1 MSRDLGV
8 TEFMLL
14 QAAVA
19 VVLHKAGGGVDVPIG
34 APVAG
39 RSEANLDQLIG
50 FFINIVVLRN
60 DLRGNPTLREV
71 LQRTRQMA
79 LAAYAHQD
87 LPFDQVVEAVN
98 PQRSLSR
105 NPLFDIVVHVREQM
119 PQDHVIDTGPDGDT
133 TLRVLEP
140 TFDAAQADLSVNFFA
155 CGDEYRGHVIYRTE
169 LYERA
174 TAQRFADWLVRVV
187 EAFADRPDH
196 RCARS
201 RWSARK
207 PDGAFWTG
215 PMRAPER
222 PGCTCLTTHLSPFR

>member
-187 EAFADRPDH
+187 EAFADRPDQPL
-196 RCARS
+196 REVEMVSAQARRRILDRS
-201 RWSARK
+201 
-207 PDGAFWTG
+207 
-215 PMRAPER
+215 MRAPER